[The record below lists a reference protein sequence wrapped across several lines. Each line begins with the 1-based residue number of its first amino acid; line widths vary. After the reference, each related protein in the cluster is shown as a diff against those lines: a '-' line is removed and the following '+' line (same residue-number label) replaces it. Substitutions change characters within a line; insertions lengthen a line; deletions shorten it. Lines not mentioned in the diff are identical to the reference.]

1 MSFLTGAQTN
11 TTSIG
16 SSNQSIV
23 FNPILNARGASSGP
37 VTNAGIAPTN
47 VNTIRNTLSGGPDQA
62 LEESGTV
69 GLIPSLGLASDRG
82 APPANNYLSP
92 RSFSSDSLPSG
103 ALPGDAAGAAPAML
117 PPMLVP
123 LVVVA
128 VVGLLIVL
136 GR

>member
-69 GLIPSLGLASDRG
+69 GLIPSLGLSSDR
-82 APPANNYLSP
+82 ATTPANNYVSP
-92 RSFSSDSLPSG
+92 RSFSSDALPSG
-103 ALPGDAAGAAPAML
+103 ALPTKADGAASTRS
-117 PPMLVP
+117 PMFLP
-123 LVVVA
+123 LVAVA
-128 VVGLLIVL
+128 VVGLIIAV